1 MNTTLRKSA
10 HQIIESLPD
19 DKVAYVIA
27 ILRGIQGLNIPE
39 EEPDD
44 IDLQLIREA
53 MDDNEEETSL
63 DDFVRE
69 LGFNVDELRS

>member
-10 HQIIESLPD
+10 HQIIENLPD

-53 MDDNEEETSL
+53 MEDNDEETSL
-63 DDFVRE
+63 DDFARE